1 MCYLRVRFRVLAPK
15 GLEQS
20 PLGTKNSE
28 ERLTRANKQYFKGP
42 AATFYFAYFKWEQ
55 NELSNLHKTEQLQNT
70 GTNEQ
75 HISTYRLTAGFNTHR
90 VQAYFQEKK
99 HVTLP
104 CCGIWDFRRK
114 NRSKLVGYITIV
126 TWHFFFFWGL
136 GYVFLYSRS
145 GSFNYRYN
153 SFVFWMLL
161 PAQLSSLHVL
171 GSMHII
177 L

>member
-55 NELSNLHKTEQLQNT
+55 NELSNLRKTEQLQNT

-126 TWHFFFFWGL
+126 TWHFFFFEDLVMFFFIL
-136 GYVFLYSRS
+136 GVAHLITDII
-145 GSFNYRYN
+145 
-153 SFVFWMLL
+153 
-161 PAQLSSLHVL
+161 PLSSECCSQPSYLP
-171 GSMHII
+171 SMFLVQCI
-177 L
+177 